1 MTKRQHCF
9 VADCARLEL
18 TDSTQQQTSVEG
30 YLMLPARIARSG
42 LQSYRASE
50 LGLQDNAEEI
60 IRVYR
65 PEEEVFDE
73 ASMASFGTKPVTL
86 DHPPTMVDP
95 ASFKDYAVGF
105 SAQKVERKDDHLCT
119 ELVVMDEE
127 AITAIEAGKV
137 ELSIGY
143 FADYEFEPGVT
154 PEGEDYDA
162 VQRNIKGNHIALVD
176 AGRCG
181 GSCRVEAPGTHSE
194 PIPPAETAPEEI
206 NTTKDQD
213 MTVLTIDGQSIELAD
228 EAAHVVQDLLDRKAT
243 LESEIAAL
251 STIDV
256 DALVEERLTLVE
268 IARSRLPTLDRN
280 GLDNKALRSAV
291 LQGLFEDE
299 DFSSKSEDY
308 QNARLDALKAQP
320 DFLLT
325 TDKFGTAFAVPEY
338 RADARHTY
346 LNSLTSSWK
355 GR

>member
-1 MTKRQHCF
+1 
-9 VADCARLEL
+9 
-18 TDSTQQQTSVEG
+18 
-30 YLMLPARIARSG
+30 
-42 LQSYRASE
+42 
-50 LGLQDNAEEI
+50 
-60 IRVYR
+60 
-65 PEEEVFDE
+65 
-73 ASMASFGTKPVTL
+73 
-86 DHPPTMVDP
+86 
-95 ASFKDYAVGF
+95 
-105 SAQKVERKDDHLCT
+105 
-119 ELVVMDEE
+119 
-127 AITAIEAGKV
+127 
-137 ELSIGY
+137 
-143 FADYEFEPGVT
+143 
-154 PEGEDYDA
+154 
-162 VQRNIKGNHIALVD
+162 
-176 AGRCG
+176 
-181 GSCRVEAPGTHSE
+181 
-194 PIPPAETAPEEI
+194 
-206 NTTKDQD
+206 